1 MPSTTFESALKA
13 ITIMN
18 IAVEPAQAPY
28 RTQPEAK
35 QIGTSDHKKPYDYVV
50 GDKDNDGNPIVK
62 IYAKFPEFLVY
73 RTKSA
78 IRIDIDDDHP
88 NREQTITRHMK
99 ISVDLGRLY
108 SWLPEEL
115 DDSEPVNKQIAR
127 AMTTNA
133 VGNLEE
139 AQKLLKHAEERILKT
154 KTLVGRLD
162 YTVSAFSFVS
172 IITVITLIVACLVGP
187 GEVRT
192 LLYVVLSGGLGG
204 LLSIS
209 LGFSRL
215 EIDLDATNQTNRL
228 IGCSRVIIAI
238 SAAIFSY
245 FAIKSEIAFTFIAKS
260 PEHYGLYMIA
270 MMSGFI
276 ERLIPNMMNNLAKND
291 EPKS

>member
-1 MPSTTFESALKA
+1 
-13 ITIMN
+13 MN
-18 IAVEPAQAPY
+18 TAVKPAQA
-28 RTQPEAK
+28 TCLK
-35 QIGTSDHKKPYDYVV
+35 QQDTTKVGTSSHKKPYDYVV
-50 GDKDNDGNPIVK
+50 GDNDIDGNPIVK

-78 IRIDIDDDHP
+78 IRIDINDDHT
-88 NREQTITRHMK
+88 NKDQTINNHMK

-115 DDSEPVNKQIAR
+115 DNSEPVNRQISR

-133 VGNLEE
+133 LGNFED

-172 IITVITLIVACLVGP
+172 FIATITLITACLVGP

-192 LLYVVLSGGLGG
+192 LLYVVLSGSLGG

-209 LGFSRL
+209 LGFSKL
-215 EIDLDATNQTNRL
+215 EIDLDSTNQTNRL
-228 IGCSRVIIAI
+228 IGYSRVIIAI

-260 PEHYGLYMIA
+260 HQHYGLYMIA

-276 ERLIPNMMNNLAKND
+276 ERLIPNMMNNLAKTE